1 MPFAFVLDMILKREG
16 KADGGFMIVRVIQLY
31 CYLTVLR
38 LPHYY
43 ARDLTVGHP
52 HSDARD
58 LTVSGPLVQLSSKR
72 KFAYEDNFF

>member
-1 MPFAFVLDMILKREG
+1 MVYASNELSYASPTIAHVILR
-16 KADGGFMIVRVIQLY
+16 F
-31 CYLTVLR
+31 
-38 LPHYY
+38 P
-43 ARDLTVGHP
+43 GHP

>member
-1 MPFAFVLDMILKREG
+1 MSVNYRFINMNSKLKVPKTKYLVRQILKLSY
-16 KADGGFMIVRVIQLY
+16 ASPTITHVI
-31 CYLTVLR
+31 LR
-38 LPHYY
+38 FP
-43 ARDLTVGHP
+43 GHP